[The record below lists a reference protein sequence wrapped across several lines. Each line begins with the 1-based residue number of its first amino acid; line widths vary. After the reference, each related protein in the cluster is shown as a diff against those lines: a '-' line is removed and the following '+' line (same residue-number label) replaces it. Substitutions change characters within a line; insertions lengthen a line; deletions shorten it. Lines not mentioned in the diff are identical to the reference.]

1 MADYGNKTN
10 PSSKFLK
17 VKCPDCGNEQS
28 IFNKAQI
35 QVTCLVCGTIL
46 ARPTG
51 GKAEIKGQVI
61 GVLDRHG

>member
-1 MADYGNKTN
+1 MVNFGKKPNTM
-10 PSSKFLK
+10 SKFLK

-28 IFNKAQI
+28 IYNKAHVP
-35 QVTCLVCGTIL
+35 VTCLVCGTIL

-61 GVLDRHG
+61 GVLDHHG

>member
-1 MADYGNKTN
+1 MAEQISI
-10 PSSKFLK
+10 PRPRSKFLK
-17 VKCPDCGNEQS
+17 VKCPDCGNEQ
-28 IFNKAQI
+28 IIYNKVNN

-46 ARPTG
+46 AKPTG